1 MVHFIRKNLEAVSNK
16 SHVIDKR
23 VVGKI
28 YMLFAGWEVCIVKNC
43 DRSHMFFFS
52 ATYNLKGTK
61 LSKLHYIDYNRA
73 KKKCNLPLSH

>member
-1 MVHFIRKNLEAVSNK
+1 MVHFIRKDLEAVSNK

-43 DRSHMFFFS
+43 DRSHMFFFQQP
-52 ATYNLKGTK
+52 TTLKEPNY
-61 LSKLHYIDYNRA
+61 LNYITLTTIEQ